1 MNLPKRSYSYGLCE
15 LINWLT
21 IDRAYNATSSFIE
34 KFFHLKLSV
43 SALETI
49 TTESSTEYDNFNKSI
64 KENLVSIATVIE
76 ESKIEQGQ
84 SKEIEFTTKELQ
96 NEIPLR
102 VVSFDGV
109 GVPMIKK
116 EAAKIKARNGR
127 GEKKQKKKEALIGVE
142 YEVEKKERT
151 AEDIAQRMIYP
162 ENEIK
167 NHGQEKRVQSQ
178 NKKYIASIEKS
189 KREVMRA
196 FYERIQHKDF
206 TLIPLLCL
214 IDGAKSLISAFKDEF
229 KEVSNKVMILDII
242 HVIEYIWLVG
252 YTKHKEG
259 STEIKAYVYEKLLM
273 ILKGN
278 VCVYIKE
285 LEVEFDG
292 NKLKKSQKKRIKR

>member
-15 LINWLT
+15 LTNWLT

-76 ESKIEQGQ
+76 GSKIEQGQ
-84 SKEIEFTTKELQ
+84 KKEIEFTTKELQ

-127 GEKKQKKKEALIGVE
+127 GEKKQKKKEAQIG
-142 YEVEKKERT
+142 
-151 AEDIAQRMIYP
+151 
-162 ENEIK
+162 
-167 NHGQEKRVQSQ
+167 
-178 NKKYIASIEKS
+178 
-189 KREVMRA
+189 RA
-196 FYERIQHKDF
+196 
-206 TLIPLLCL
+206 
-214 IDGAKSLISAFKDEF
+214 
-229 KEVSNKVMILDII
+229 
-242 HVIEYIWLVG
+242 HV
-252 YTKHKEG
+252 
-259 STEIKAYVYEKLLM
+259 
-273 ILKGN
+273 
-278 VCVYIKE
+278 
-285 LEVEFDG
+285 
-292 NKLKKSQKKRIKR
+292 